1 MSEITEIK
9 VTMQHV
15 LYTLEQETAHDG
27 PNSRVKGERSL
38 KNPRGHGNHR
48 QNGYPFFHSS
58 VSSWL

>member
-48 QNGYPFFHSS
+48 QNGYPFFSQ
-58 VSSWL
+58 